1 MNSEAILKELMDQK
15 FALDQS
21 TIVAA
26 TDQFGNINYVNE
38 KFCQISG
45 FSKTELIG
53 ANHRIINSGYHSR
66 EFFSELWQTISS
78 GHVWKGEVCN
88 KNKKGDLYWVDT
100 TIVPFLDDHNKP
112 FKYLSIRHEI
122 TQLKN
127 AQKIIME
134 QQGKLIASSK
144 LSALGEMAASIAHE
158 INNPLGVILGRVEML
173 QNMLQNPKEL
183 DRDSVQKVADNIEK
197 TARRIEKIVR
207 SMRSF
212 AHNAEDDPFHKVRV
226 EQILNELNDLVSER
240 FKNHSVEFIVQ
251 EIHPELSIECRST
264 QLLQILLNLLNNAH
278 DAVYRLKEKWVR
290 LSIETDSK
298 WIIFRVT
305 DSGSGIPEHIRQKLF
320 SPFFSTKEAQYGTGL
335 GLSISQSLA
344 QKNNGS
350 LELNEDS
357 ENTEFVLK
365 LPLKQ

>member
-1 MNSEAILKELMDQK
+1 MNSEAILKELIDQK

-26 TDQFGNINYVNE
+26 TDQFGSINYVNE

-45 FSKTELIG
+45 YSREELIG
-53 ANHRIINSGYHSR
+53 ANHRIINSGHHSTD
-66 EFFSELWQTISS
+66 FFTELWQTISS

-88 KNKKGDLYWVDT
+88 KSKKGDYYWVDT
-100 TIVPFLDDHNKP
+100 TIVPFLDENNKP

-127 AQKIIME
+127 AQKIIMK

-144 LSALGEMAASIAHE
+144 LSALGEMAASITHE

-173 QNMLQNPKEL
+173 QNMLSSHKDLDKE
-183 DRDSVQKVADNIEK
+183 SVQKVADNIEK
-197 TARRIEKIVR
+197 TARRIENIVR

-212 AHNAEDDPFHKVRV
+212 AHNAEDDPFHKVRI
-226 EQILNELNDLVSER
+226 EQILTELKDLVSER
-240 FKNHSVEFIVQ
+240 FKNHSVTILFD
-251 EIHPELSIECRST
+251 EIHPELTIECRST

-278 DAVYRLKEKWVR
+278 DAVYRLKDKWVR

-298 WIIFRVT
+298 WIYFRVS

-350 LELNEDS
+350 LELNENS
-357 ENTEFVLK
+357 ANTEFVLK